1 MKTVSG
7 RLRQVALVVSA
18 TLSSLVGC
26 AADER
31 ASESADSAPM
41 DESIIHGTASSAAQ
55 DAVIMLRIGEEAL
68 CSGTL
73 IAPNLVLTARHC
85 VSETSEGIACAPDGR
100 AIQGGEVGKDRAPSA
115 LTIYTGRK
123 SQALTQAAQAVRI
136 LHDGADNLCNHDLA
150 LLLLDHPITDIT
162 PAALRLTDNTEVGE
176 TVTAVGWGLTA
187 KDVIPSA
194 RQQRRSVPILDVG
207 PSADTPP
214 HDMVVG
220 ESICSG
226 DSGGPALSR
235 AGAVIGVV
243 SYGGNRDP
251 DPTRPAGSC
260 LGSSARNTYTRI
272 APFAT
277 LIKSAFKTAG
287 HTPVLEHVTK

>member
-1 MKTVSG
+1 MTTVRG
-7 RLRQVALVVSA
+7 CLHLAGPMMIAALGSI
-18 TLSSLVGC
+18 VGC
-26 AADER
+26 AAEEQTG
-31 ASESADSAPM
+31 ESADSAPM

-55 DAVIMLRIGEEAL
+55 DAVIMLRIGEQAL

-85 VSETSEGIACAPDGR
+85 VSETDEGIACAPDGH
-100 AIQGGEVGKDRAPSA
+100 AIQGGEVGADRTPSE
-115 LTIYTGRK
+115 LVIYTGRK
-123 SQALTQAAQAVRI
+123 SQSLTEAAHAVRV
-136 LHDGADNLCNHDLA
+136 LHDSADNLCNHDLA
-150 LLLLDHPITDIT
+150 LLLLDRPIMDVT
-162 PAALRLTDNTEVGE
+162 PAALRLTDNTKVGE

-187 KDVIPSA
+187 KDVIPTA

-226 DSGGPALSR
+226 DSGGPALSQ
-235 AGAVIGVV
+235 AGAVVV

-251 DPTRPAGSC
+251 DPTRPSGSC
-260 LGSSARNTYTRI
+260 LGSTARNTYTRI

-287 HTPVLEHVTK
+287 HTPVLEHVSK